1 MNKPSASFDF
11 WSNLAPDLFTV
22 YTMVVYLGDF
32 ALNFSFVTLIKIYIY
47 IHINIELIVFK

>member
-22 YTMVVYLGDF
+22 YTMIVYLEDF
-32 ALNFSFVTLIKIYIY
+32 ALDYPFVSLIKIYIY
-47 IHINIELIVFK
+47 IYIELIVFK